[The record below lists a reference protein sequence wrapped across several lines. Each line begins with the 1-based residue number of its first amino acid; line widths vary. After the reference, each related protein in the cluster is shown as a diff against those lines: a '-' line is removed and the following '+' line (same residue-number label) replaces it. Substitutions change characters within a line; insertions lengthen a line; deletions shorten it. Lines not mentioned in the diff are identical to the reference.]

1 MAPNPGVPA
10 PFPHLVVGQPDP
22 ERGPQAAD
30 GLGEEGLAVGVG
42 DGGQG
47 GVEGLAEQQGLV
59 PPEGFLQDAVSA
71 VVVKEGAGGRGGVRR
86 PRGAQERV
94 WGSKETRSEAAPAYQ
109 GGRLLTKLGCPRGS
123 AVHAW
128 DTCTWLRTHQA
139 RLMHTGLGVPHKPLG
154 PGAPPKLSPSSCP
167 LPTAPCSPEAD
178 PIAQS
183 SPCCGMLGGGW
194 QPPAPLRGTPS
205 PLHPP
210 YLCSAG
216 RCSRASPPRSSGRP
230 SAP

>member
-94 WGSKETRSEAAPAYQ
+94 WGSKETRSEDAPACRGVASSPSWGVHEAAPCVHGTRAPGWGVHVP
-109 GGRLLTKLGCPRGS
+109 GGAARWRG
-123 AVHAW
+123 AVPTSGPSIRMHVSVG
-128 DTCTWLRTHQA
+128 L
-139 RLMHTGLGVPHKPLG
+139 RLMCAG
-154 PGAPPKLSPSSCP
+154 GAPQTMGARCSSQVEP
-167 LPTAPCSPEAD
+167 VLLPPPTAPCSPQAD
-178 PIAQS
+178 PI
-183 SPCCGMLGGGW
+183 
-194 QPPAPLRGTPS
+194 TPS
-205 PLHPP
+205 SLAVAPP
-210 YLCSAG
+210 HCGVLG
-216 RCSRASPPRSSGRP
+216 
-230 SAP
+230 

>member
-1 MAPNPGVPA
+1 MAPKPGGLSPS
-10 PFPHLVVGQPDP
+10 PHLVVGQPDP

-94 WGSKETRSEAAPAYQ
+94 WGSKETRSEAAPAYR
-109 GGRLLTKLGCPRGS
+109 GGRLLAGVSTRQHRACMGH
-123 AVHAW
+123 VHLAG
-128 DTCTWLRTHQA
+128 DSPSQA
-139 RLMHTGLGVPHKPLG
+139 DARRFG
-154 PGAPPKLSPSSCP
+154 GAPQ
-167 LPTAPCSPEAD
+167 TAGARCSPQAE
-178 PIAQS
+178 PILL
-183 SPCCGMLGGGW
+183 PPPHCPML
-194 QPPAPLRGTPS
+194 PPS
-205 PLHPP
+205 
-210 YLCSAG
+210 
-216 RCSRASPPRSSGRP
+216 
-230 SAP
+230 